1 MLNPVSLP
9 PSLQEQLEEKI
20 KNLYIQINKSKMKS
34 NLEVKERNKL
44 KAKLRTAGTKLCKIS
59 NIVTKACKD
68 LKENLKN
75 AEELRY

>member
-1 MLNPVSLP
+1 
-9 PSLQEQLEEKI
+9 
-20 KNLYIQINKSKMKS
+20 MKS

-44 KAKLRTAGTKLCKIS
+44 KAKLRTAGTKLSKIS